1 VSVERSTRDWQLRL
15 ATTDDVGQLEVL
27 IPSSARSLQAVHYSP
42 AQIEAAL
49 GPIFGVDR
57 QLIADGTYFVA
68 EKDNEIL
75 GCGGWSRRK
84 SQFGGDGARTEL
96 DALLDPGTD
105 AARVR
110 AFFVSPDWAR
120 LGIGRAIMRA
130 CEEAIRAA
138 GFRRVEIVATLVGE
152 PLYRAFS
159 YSVTER
165 YDIPMKNGLILPVVR
180 MNKEF

>member
-1 VSVERSTRDWQLRL
+1 MSVEKLSRDWQLRL
-15 ATTDDVGQLEVL
+15 AKTDDVGQLEAL
-27 IPSSARSLQAVHYSP
+27 IPRSARSLQASCYSP

-68 EKDNEIL
+68 ERDDEIL

-84 SQFGGDGARTEL
+84 SQFGGNAVRTQA
-96 DALLDPGTD
+96 DALLDPATT

-110 AFFVSPDWAR
+110 AFFVSPEWAR
-120 LGIGRAIMRA
+120 QGIGRAIMSA

-159 YSVTER
+159 YSVAER
-165 YDIPMKNGLILPVVR
+165 YDIPMKDELVLPVVR
-180 MNKEF
+180 MIKNF